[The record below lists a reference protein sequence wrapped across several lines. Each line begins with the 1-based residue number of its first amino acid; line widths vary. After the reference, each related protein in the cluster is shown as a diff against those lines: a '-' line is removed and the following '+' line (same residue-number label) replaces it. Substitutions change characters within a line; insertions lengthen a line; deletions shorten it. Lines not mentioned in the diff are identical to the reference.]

1 MAFTKLACALF
12 VSLLPVALPV
22 AAQLT
27 LPAIAPPGPS
37 SSSRQIHLDVA
48 VDSKSGQPV
57 NYLGQQ
63 DFTVLD
69 NKSPR
74 PITSFKVVTAAQEN
88 VSVILFIDAVNTPY
102 DLVAT
107 MRNATKSF
115 LRQNEGALT
124 HPTSIAVLTDDGV
137 QLPKAFSTNGMALSD
152 DLEHRQIGLRQITN
166 TSQWSAGERFLI
178 SIKALHQ
185 LTLFAARLPGRKIIL
200 WISPGFPLVSGP
212 SYNPLTFN
220 AEETIFGD
228 VIYFSGELRQDRIT
242 LYNIDPVGTSQSTF
256 SENYYQTFV
265 KGVAGPRD
273 AQLADLSVQVLSAQ
287 TGGLALVSDN
297 DIAGMIQKCI
307 ADANS
312 WYEITFDPPPTGKPN
327 EYHHI
332 EVRVDQPGLIART
345 HTGYYANPVA
355 TGAAR

>member
-1 MAFTKLACALF
+1 MAVTKLACTLF
-12 VSLLPVALPV
+12 VSLLPAALTV
-22 AAQLT
+22 AAQQS
-27 LPAIAPPGPS
+27 LPAISPPGPS
-37 SSSRQIHLDVA
+37 SSSQQIHLDVV
-48 VDSKSGQPV
+48 VDSKTGQPV

-74 PITSFKVVTAAQEN
+74 PITSFKAVTAAQEPI
-88 VSVILFIDAVNTPY
+88 SVILFIDAVNTPY
-102 DLVAT
+102 DLVGS
-107 MRNATKSF
+107 MRNATESF
-115 LRQNEGALT
+115 LKQNEGALAN
-124 HPTSIAVLTDDGV
+124 PTSIAVLTDDGV
-137 QLPKAFSTNGMALSD
+137 QLPKTFSANGMALSD

-178 SIKALHQ
+178 SIKALQ
-185 LTLFAARLPGRKIIL
+185 SLTLFAARLPGRKIIL

-212 SYNPLTFN
+212 NYSPLTFN

-242 LYNIDPVGTSQSTF
+242 LYNINPIGTGQSTF

-265 KGVAGPRD
+265 KGVTGPRD
-273 AQLADLSVQVLSAQ
+273 AQLADLSVQVLSIQ
-287 TGGLALVSDN
+287 TGGLALVSNN
-297 DIAGMIQKCI
+297 DVAGMIQRCI

-312 WYEITFDPPPTGKPN
+312 WYEISFDPSLAGKPN

-332 EVRVDQPGLIART
+332 EVRLDQPGLIART
-345 HTGYYANPVA
+345 RTGYYANPVA
-355 TGAAR
+355 ANPR

>member
-1 MAFTKLACALF
+1 MTVTKLACALF
-12 VSLLPVALPV
+12 AAFLAAPLPSS
-22 AAQLT
+22 AQLP

-37 SSSRQIHLDVA
+37 SSSQQIHLDVV

-74 PITSFKVVTAAQEN
+74 PITSFKVLTAAQEPL
-88 VSVILFIDAVNTPY
+88 SVILFIDAVNTPY
-102 DLVAT
+102 ELVGDL
-107 MRNATKSF
+107 RNQTEKF
-115 LRQNEGALT
+115 LKANEGALT

-137 QLPKAFSTNGMALSD
+137 QLPKAFSTNGMALSN
-152 DLEHRQIGLRQITN
+152 DLEHRQIGLRQFNDT
-166 TSQWSAGERFLI
+166 TSFSAGDRFLI
-178 SIKALHQ
+178 SIKALHE
-185 LTLFAARLPGRKIIL
+185 LNLFAARLPGRKIIL

-212 SYNPLTFN
+212 SYNPLTFK
-220 AEETIFGD
+220 AEETIFRD

-242 LYNIDPVGTSQSTF
+242 LYNIDPVGTAQTTF

-265 KGVAGPRD
+265 KGVTKPVD

-307 ADANS
+307 ADAKS

-332 EVRVDQPGLIART
+332 EVRVDQPGLVART
-345 HTGYYANPVA
+345 YTGYYANPVA
-355 TGAAR
+355 ADTGH

>member
-1 MAFTKLACALF
+1 MAVTKLACTLF
-12 VSLLPVALPV
+12 VSLLPAALTV
-22 AAQLT
+22 AAQQS
-27 LPAIAPPGPS
+27 LPAISPPGPS
-37 SSSRQIHLDVA
+37 SSSQQIHLDVV
-48 VDSKSGQPV
+48 VDSKTGQPV

-74 PITSFKVVTAAQEN
+74 PITSFKVVTATQEP
-88 VSVILFIDAVNTPY
+88 VTVILFIDAVNTPY
-102 DLVAT
+102 DLLGSV
-107 MRNATKSF
+107 RNATESF
-115 LRQNEGALT
+115 LKKNEGALAN
-124 HPTSIAVLTDDGV
+124 PTSIAVLTDDGV
-137 QLPKAFSTNGMALSD
+137 QFPKAFSANGMALSD

-166 TSQWSAGERFLI
+166 TSQFSAGERFLI
-178 SIKALHQ
+178 SVRALHQ
-185 LTLFAARLPGRKIIL
+185 LTLFAARLPGRKVIL

-212 SYNPLTFN
+212 NYSPLTFD
-220 AEETIFGD
+220 AEEAILGD

-242 LYNIDPVGTSQSTF
+242 LYNVNPVGTGQSTF

-265 KGVAGPRD
+265 KGVTGPRD

-297 DIAGMIQKCI
+297 DIAKMIQRCI

-332 EVRVDQPGLIART
+332 EVRLDQPGLVART
-345 HTGYYANPVA
+345 RTGYYANPVA
-355 TGAAR
+355 VGTAH